1 MTEIDLRAHLARALG
16 RPLSGVGEQ
25 RLARILYAVLAP
37 GDPSALLAVAATC
50 DLYVRLM
57 EQHALDPA
65 PPALIDV
72 ARLALSQAAGE

>member
-1 MTEIDLRAHLARALG
+1 MTPLWVEKEIERALG

-25 RLARILYAVLAP
+25 RLARILYAVLAS
-37 GDPSALLAVAATC
+37 GDPLALWSVTAAC
-50 DLYVRLM
+50 DVYVRLM

-72 ARLALSQAAGE
+72 TPLALAASAGE